1 MERSQVLSLSIV
13 AVVAVVAILLMVQ
26 MKNNVAT
33 VSTPSDSSDSDMVT
47 GNVVR
52 EATGNYAARVMYEN
66 VNYVLT
72 PEGRV
77 AMVFM
82 EPHDSLQHTFQ
93 GKIYTI
99 KYLGYA
105 NGCNFD
111 VSKMSPYATEVL
123 DTQHVTLDLGQKTNV
138 YGFDFSVFAKRHSFN
153 IRKDYDCQVKFRT
166 D

>member
-26 MKNNVAT
+26 MKNS
-33 VSTPSDSSDSDMVT
+33 VSGVGEASTASDANLVT
-47 GNVVR
+47 GNVVKQ
-52 EATGNYAARVMYEN
+52 ATANYANRVVFEN
-66 VNYVLT
+66 VNYLRT

-82 EPHDSLQHTFQ
+82 EPRDSLQHTFQ
-93 GKIYTI
+93 SKIYTI

-111 VSKMSPYATEVL
+111 ISKMSPYATEIL
-123 DTQHVTLDLGQKTNV
+123 ETEHVTLDLGQKTNV
-138 YGFDFSVFAKRHSFN
+138 YGFDFSVSAKRHSFTERN
-153 IRKDYDCQVKFRT
+153 DYDCQVKFRT

>member
-26 MKNNVAT
+26 MKNNLSKPSEA
-33 VSTPSDSSDSDMVT
+33 STDSDTNLVT
-47 GNVVR
+47 GNVVKQ
-52 EATGNYAARVMYEN
+52 ATDNYANRVVFEN
-66 VNYVLT
+66 VNYLLT
-72 PEGRV
+72 PQGRV

-82 EPHDSLQHTFQ
+82 EPMDSLQHTFE

-105 NGCNFD
+105 NGCNFE
-111 VSKMSPYATEVL
+111 VSKMSTYATEVL
-123 DTQHVTLDLGQKTNV
+123 DTQHVTLDLGQETNV
-138 YGFDFSVFAKRHSFN
+138 YGFDLSVFAKRHSFTN
-153 IRKDYDCQVKFRT
+153 RKDYDCQVKFRT